1 MKTTVQRRCEL
12 LVENRQLVSK
22 ASVLESSLI
31 RAIAAASYTE
41 KDMSA
46 DVDQLKDSIK
56 LLKKKQG
63 AFSYLRGNTMLI
75 IASKMALSGN
85 PEGYLDD
92 VIDVYKVFQKGKF
105 FGSYYRVLASM
116 SICDAGRSAQAEE
129 IVEKTNALLKEMSKS
144 HPWLTNEEDTS
155 FAVLL
160 AMTDKSTEDILTEL
174 EDSFQYIKKNFSFH
188 DNAAYSLSQVLTT
201 LEGSYNQKGDK
212 ALEIYNAFK
221 EAGSKYG
228 KNYELAS
235 IGALVSTDM
244 NTEDLVSEV
253 IEVAEYLKD
262 KKGFGAL
269 DMDRYTRLMLG
280 TMIVSG
286 IYSEEKTSL
295 SASVTSGALATVI
308 AQQLCMYVAIMAA
321 STSVAVSS
329 AN

>member
-22 ASVLESSLI
+22 ASVLESSLL
-31 RAIAAASYTE
+31 RAVAAASYTE

-46 DVDQLKDSIK
+46 DVDQLKDCIK

-75 IASKMALSGN
+75 IASRMALSGN

-92 VIDVYKVFQKGKF
+92 VIAVYKVFQKGKF

-129 IVEKTNALLKEMSKS
+129 IIEKTNALLKEMSKS

-160 AMTDKSTEDILTEL
+160 AMTDKSIDEILTEL
-174 EDSFQYIKKNFSFH
+174 EESYQYIKKNFSFH

-201 LEGSYNQKGDK
+201 LDGSYDQKGDK

-235 IGALVSTDM
+235 IGALVNTDM

-253 IEVAEYLKD
+253 IEVAEFLKG

-269 DMDRYTRLMLG
+269 EMDRYTRLMLG

-286 IYSEEKTSL
+286 IYSNEKASL

-308 AQQLCMYVAIMAA
+308 AEQLCMYVAIMAA

-329 AN
+329 SN

>member
-1 MKTTVQRRCEL
+1 MKKAVQKRCEL

-22 ASVLESSLI
+22 ASVLESTLI
-31 RAIAAASYTE
+31 RAVAAASYTE
-41 KDMSA
+41 KDLSA
-46 DVDQLKDSIK
+46 DVDQLKDCIK
-56 LLKKKQG
+56 LLKKKQS
-63 AFSYLRGNTMLI
+63 AFSYLRGNTLLI
-75 IASKMALSGN
+75 IASRMALSQN

-92 VIDVYKVFQKGKF
+92 VIEVYDKFQEGKF
-105 FGSYYRVLASM
+105 FGSYFRVLASM
-116 SICDAGRSAQAEE
+116 SICDAGRAAQAEE
-129 IVEKTNALLKEMSKS
+129 IVEKTNALLKGMSKS
-144 HPWLTNEEDTS
+144 HPWITNEEDTS

-160 AMTDKSTEDILTEL
+160 AMTDKSTEDILSEL
-174 EDSFQYIKKNFSFH
+174 EDSYRYIKKSFSFH

-201 LEGSYNQKGDK
+201 LDGSYNQKGDK
-212 ALEIYNAFK
+212 ALEIFNAFK

-235 IGALVSTDM
+235 IGALVNTDL

-253 IEVAEYLKD
+253 IEVSEYLKD

-269 DMDRYTRLMLG
+269 EMDRYTRLMLG

-286 IYSEEKTSL
+286 IYSDEKTSL

-321 STSVAVSS
+321 STSAAVSS

>member
-31 RAIAAASYTE
+31 RAVAAASYTE

-129 IVEKTNALLKEMSKS
+129 IVEKTNDILKEMSES

-160 AMTDKSTEDILTEL
+160 AMTDKSSEDILTEL

>member
-22 ASVLESSLI
+22 ASVLESSLL
-31 RAIAAASYTE
+31 RAVAAASYTE

-46 DVDQLKDSIK
+46 DVDQLKDCIK

-75 IASKMALSGN
+75 IASRMALSGN

-92 VIDVYKVFQKGKF
+92 VIEVYKVFQKGKF

-129 IVEKTNALLKEMSKS
+129 IIEKTNALLKEMSKS

-160 AMTDKSTEDILTEL
+160 AMTDKSIDEILTEL
-174 EDSFQYIKKNFSFH
+174 EGSYQYIKKNFSFH

-201 LEGSYNQKGDK
+201 LDGSYDQKGDK

-235 IGALVSTDM
+235 IGALVNTDM

-253 IEVAEYLKD
+253 IEVAEFLKG

-269 DMDRYTRLMLG
+269 EMDRYTRLMLG

-286 IYSEEKTSL
+286 IYSNEKASL

-308 AQQLCMYVAIMAA
+308 AEQLCMYVAIMAA

-329 AN
+329 SN

>member
-22 ASVLESSLI
+22 ASVLESSLL
-31 RAIAAASYTE
+31 RAVAAASYTE

-46 DVDQLKDSIK
+46 DVDQLKDCIK

-75 IASKMALSGN
+75 IASRMTLSGN

-92 VIDVYKVFQKGKF
+92 VIEVYKVFQKGKF

-129 IVEKTNALLKEMSKS
+129 IIEKTNALLKEMSKS

-155 FAVLL
+155 LAVLL
-160 AMTDKSTEDILTEL
+160 AMTDKSTDEILTEL
-174 EDSFQYIKKNFSFH
+174 EESYQYIKKNFSFH

-201 LEGSYNQKGDK
+201 LDGSYDQKGDK

-235 IGALVSTDM
+235 IGALVNTDM

-253 IEVAEYLKD
+253 IEVAEFLKG

-269 DMDRYTRLMLG
+269 EMDRYTRLMLG

-286 IYSEEKTSL
+286 IYSNEKASL

-308 AQQLCMYVAIMAA
+308 AEQLCMYVAIMAA

-329 AN
+329 SN

>member
-22 ASVLESSLI
+22 ASVLESSLL
-31 RAIAAASYTE
+31 RAVAAASYTE

-46 DVDQLKDSIK
+46 DVDQLKDCIK

-75 IASKMALSGN
+75 IASRMTLSGN

-92 VIDVYKVFQKGKF
+92 VIEVYKVFQKGKF

-129 IVEKTNALLKEMSKS
+129 IIEKTNALLKEMSKS

-160 AMTDKSTEDILTEL
+160 AMTDKSIDEILTEL
-174 EDSFQYIKKNFSFH
+174 EESYQYIKKNFSFH

-201 LEGSYNQKGDK
+201 LDGSYDQKGDK

-235 IGALVSTDM
+235 IGALVNTDM

-253 IEVAEYLKD
+253 IEVAEFLKG

-269 DMDRYTRLMLG
+269 EMDRYTRLMLG

-286 IYSEEKTSL
+286 IYSNEKASL

-308 AQQLCMYVAIMAA
+308 AEQLCMYVAIMAA

-329 AN
+329 SN

>member
-22 ASVLESSLI
+22 ASVLESSLL
-31 RAIAAASYTE
+31 RAVAAASYTE
-41 KDMSA
+41 KDMNT
-46 DVDQLKDSIK
+46 DVDLLKDCIK

-75 IASKMALSGN
+75 IASRMALSGN

-92 VIDVYKVFQKGKF
+92 VIEVYKVFQKGKF

-160 AMTDKSTEDILTEL
+160 AMTDKSIDEILTEL
-174 EDSFQYIKKNFSFH
+174 EESYQYIKKNFSFH

-201 LEGSYNQKGDK
+201 LDGSYDQKGDK

-235 IGALVSTDM
+235 IGALVNTDM

-253 IEVAEYLKD
+253 IEVAEFLKG
-262 KKGFGAL
+262 KKGFGAFE
-269 DMDRYTRLMLG
+269 MDRYTRLMLG

-286 IYSEEKTSL
+286 IYSNEKASL

-308 AQQLCMYVAIMAA
+308 AEQLCMYVAIMAA

-329 AN
+329 SN

>member
-22 ASVLESSLI
+22 ASVLECSLL
-31 RAIAAASYTE
+31 RAVAAASYTE
-41 KDMSA
+41 KDMST
-46 DVDQLKDSIK
+46 DVDQLKDCIK
-56 LLKKKQG
+56 LLRKKQG

-75 IASKMALSGN
+75 IASRMALSGN

-92 VIDVYKVFQKGKF
+92 VIAVYKVFQKGKF

-129 IVEKTNALLKEMSKS
+129 IIEKTNALLKEMSKS

-160 AMTDKSTEDILTEL
+160 AMTDKSIDEILTEL
-174 EDSFQYIKKNFSFH
+174 EESYQYIKKNFSFH

-201 LEGSYNQKGDK
+201 LDGSYDQKGDK

-235 IGALVSTDM
+235 IGALVNTDM

-253 IEVAEYLKD
+253 IDVAEFLKG

-269 DMDRYTRLMLG
+269 EMDRYTRLMLG

-286 IYSEEKTSL
+286 IYSNEKASL

-308 AQQLCMYVAIMAA
+308 AEQLCMYVAIMAA

-329 AN
+329 SN

>member
-22 ASVLESSLI
+22 ASVLESSLM
-31 RAIAAASYTE
+31 RAVAAASYTE

-46 DVDQLKDSIK
+46 DVDQLKDCIK
-56 LLKKKQG
+56 LLKKKQN
-63 AFSYLRGNTMLI
+63 AFSYLRGNAMLI
-75 IASKMALSGN
+75 IASRMALSGN

-92 VIDVYKVFQKGKF
+92 VIEVYKVFQKGKI

-129 IVEKTNALLKEMSKS
+129 IVQKTDALLKGMSKS
-144 HPWLTNEEDTS
+144 HPWLTTDEDTS
-155 FAVLL
+155 VVVLL

-174 EDSFQYIKKNFSFH
+174 EDSFQYIKKSFSFH

-201 LEGSYNQKGDK
+201 LDGSHDKKGEK

-221 EAGSKYG
+221 EAGSQYG

-235 IGALVSTDM
+235 IGALVNVNM
-244 NTEDLVSEV
+244 NAEDLVAEV
-253 IEVAEYLKD
+253 IEVAEFLKSQ
-262 KKGFGAL
+262 KGFGKL
-269 DMDRYTRLMLG
+269 EMDRYTRLMFG
-280 TMIVSG
+280 TMIISG
-286 IYSEEKTSL
+286 IYSEETGSS

-308 AQQLCMYVAIMAA
+308 TQQLCIYVAIMAA

>member
-22 ASVLESSLI
+22 ASVLESSLL
-31 RAIAAASYTE
+31 RAVSAASYTE

-46 DVDQLKDSIK
+46 DVDQLKDCIK
-56 LLKKKQG
+56 LLKKKQS

-75 IASKMALSGN
+75 IASRMALSGN

-92 VIDVYKVFQKGKF
+92 VIEVYKVFQKGKF

-129 IVEKTNALLKEMSKS
+129 IIEKTNALLKEMSKS

-160 AMTDKSTEDILTEL
+160 AMTDKSIDEILTEL
-174 EDSFQYIKKNFSFH
+174 EGSYQYIKKNFSFH

-201 LEGSYNQKGDK
+201 LDGSYDQKGDK

-235 IGALVSTDM
+235 IGALVNTDM

-253 IEVAEYLKD
+253 IEVAEFLKG

-269 DMDRYTRLMLG
+269 EMDRYTRLMLG

-286 IYSEEKTSL
+286 IYSNEKASL

-308 AQQLCMYVAIMAA
+308 AEQLCMYVAIMAA
-321 STSVAVSS
+321 STSVAISS
-329 AN
+329 SN